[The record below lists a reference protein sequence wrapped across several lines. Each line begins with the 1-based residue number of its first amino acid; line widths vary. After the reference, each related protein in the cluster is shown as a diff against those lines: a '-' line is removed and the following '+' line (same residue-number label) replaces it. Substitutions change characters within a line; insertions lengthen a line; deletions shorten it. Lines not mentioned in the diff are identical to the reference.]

1 MRSLVEVRVLPHCTC
16 SKINLSAWG
25 KVRLVG
31 GRWCAGKEWTKRWG
45 FEDEEIS
52 GFGMNCFPTMSLT
65 VSRSYLLP
73 ICAPHTSNKLSAR
86 SSSEPWHFG
95 GYWSLEPA
103 TGSYWEQISI
113 PLFDNY
119 PFPNIPI
126 QFVLEKNWPNFRT
139 PSTPTFSPQP
149 LLPLSFITL
158 HKTSQ
163 SLCCFNYQSQPL
175 WSTESITNHTHCH
188 SPS

>member
-1 MRSLVEVRVLPHCTC
+1 MRSLCEVRVLPHRTC

-45 FEDEEIS
+45 YEDEEIS

-86 SSSEPWHFG
+86 SSSEPWHFC

-103 TGSYWEQISI
+103 TGSYWEQIS
-113 PLFDNY
+113 N
-119 PFPNIPI
+119 
-126 QFVLEKNWPNFRT
+126 
-139 PSTPTFSPQP
+139 
-149 LLPLSFITL
+149 
-158 HKTSQ
+158 
-163 SLCCFNYQSQPL
+163 
-175 WSTESITNHTHCH
+175 CH
-188 SPS
+188 SCHLHSHPQHNNVHKYLHHRRISKRSKFYGCVPRSAFWPRLNDHLFYLHQNSTIFI